1 MTATS
6 SAGMRSIARERQTLL
21 RPGTGGASPAGRSR
35 ADAMTEV
42 ALALFAERNFASVTI
57 KDIGT
62 ALGVNTALIYYYF
75 DSKEDLFRAAIE
87 RAVERAFQHFRE
99 LRLRHSNPAD
109 ILSDWFD
116 NHVDLHDPIQKLVKV
131 SLDYAG
137 LPVELPAVE
146 RSIRQFYDEEYH
158 TLTRCIQEGIDLG
171 IFRPVDAGRT
181 AEWVSTWLDGLMV
194 RSKIFPDLD
203 VAAAIDSLRE
213 MLWAHLGYQQT
224 GWQQPVT
231 T

>member
-1 MTATS
+1 MTANIGAT
-6 SAGMRSIARERQTLL
+6 RSIARERHPPRTS
-21 RPGTGGASPAGRSR
+21 PGAASPAGRNR

-42 ALALFAERNFASVTI
+42 ALTLFAERNFASVTI

-75 DSKEDLFRAAIE
+75 NSKEDLFRAAIE
-87 RAVERAFQHFRE
+87 RAVKRAFQHFRE

-109 ILSDWFD
+109 ILSDWLD

-137 LPVELPAVE
+137 LPVELPEVE

-158 TLTRCIQEGIDLG
+158 TLTRCIQDGIDLG
-171 IFRPVDAGRT
+171 IFQPVDAGRT
-181 AEWVSTWLDGLMV
+181 AEWISTWLDGLMV

-203 VAAAIDSLRE
+203 VEAAISSLRE
-213 MLWAHLGYQQT
+213 MLWTHLGYRP
-224 GWQQPVT
+224 QPVST
-231 T
+231 

>member
-1 MTATS
+1 MTATIG
-6 SAGMRSIARERQTLL
+6 ATRSIARERHPPGT
-21 RPGTGGASPAGRSR
+21 RPGAASPAGRNR

-42 ALALFAERNFASVTI
+42 ALTLFAERNFASVTI

-75 DSKEDLFRAAIE
+75 NSKEDLFRAAIE
-87 RAVERAFQHFRE
+87 RAVKRAFVHFRE

-109 ILSDWFD
+109 ILSDWLD
-116 NHVDLHDPIQKLVKV
+116 NHIDLHDPIQKLVKV

-137 LPVELPAVE
+137 LPIELPEVE

-171 IFRPVDAGRT
+171 IFQPVDAGRT
-181 AEWVSTWLDGLMV
+181 AEWISTWLDGLMV

-203 VAAAIDSLRE
+203 VAAAIESLRE

-224 GWQQPVT
+224 GGQQPAAT
-231 T
+231 

>member
-1 MTATS
+1 MATTS
-6 SAGMRSIARERQTLL
+6 SVRSIARERQPLSRT
-21 RPGTGGASPAGRSR
+21 GTGAASPAGRNR
-35 ADAMTEV
+35 ADAMTEA
-42 ALALFAERNFASVTI
+42 ALTLFAERNFASVTI

-87 RAVERAFQHFRE
+87 RAVQRAFLHFRE

-109 ILSDWFD
+109 ILSDWLD

-137 LPVELPAVE
+137 LPVELPEVE

-158 TLTRCIQEGIDLG
+158 TLSRCIQDGIDLG
-171 IFRPVDAGRT
+171 LFEPVDAGRT
-181 AEWVSTWLDGLMV
+181 AQWISIWLDGLMV

-203 VAAAIDSLRE
+203 VEAAINSLRE
-213 MLWAHLGYQQT
+213 MLWTHLGYRR
-224 GWQQPVT
+224 QPAAT
-231 T
+231 

>member
-1 MTATS
+1 MSVAMGAGARSVARDRQSLPRTGAVAAS
-6 SAGMRSIARERQTLL
+6 SAGRN
-21 RPGTGGASPAGRSR
+21 R
-35 ADAMTEV
+35 AEAMTEV
-42 ALALFAERNFASVTI
+42 ALTLFAERNFASVTI

-87 RAVERAFQHFRE
+87 RAVKRAFEHFRE

-109 ILSDWFD
+109 ILSDWLD

-137 LPVELPAVE
+137 LPVDLPEVE
-146 RSIRQFYDEEYH
+146 RSIRQFYGEEYH

-171 IFRPVDAGRT
+171 IFKPVDAGRT
-181 AEWVSTWLDGLMV
+181 AEWISIWLDGLMV

-203 VAAAIDSLRE
+203 VAAAIDSLRG
-213 MLWAHLGYQQT
+213 MLWAHLGYA
-224 GWQQPVT
+224 QPVAT
-231 T
+231 

>member
-1 MTATS
+1 ML
-6 SAGMRSIARERQTLL
+6 RERRLSP
-21 RPGTGGASPAGRSR
+21 RPGTAAASPAGRNR

-42 ALALFAERNFASVTI
+42 ALTLFAERNFASVTI

-87 RAVERAFQHFRE
+87 RAVKRAFEHFRE

-109 ILSDWFD
+109 ILSDWLD

-137 LPVELPAVE
+137 LPVELPEVE

-158 TLTRCIQEGIDLG
+158 TLTRCIQDGIDLG
-171 IFRPVDAGRT
+171 LFRPVDAGRT
-181 AEWVSTWLDGLMV
+181 AQWVSTWLDGLMV

-203 VAAAIDSLRE
+203 VAAAIHSLRE
-213 MLWAHLGYQQT
+213 MLWTHLGYQP
-224 GWQQPVT
+224 QPAAT
-231 T
+231 

>member
-1 MTATS
+1 MPDMTVS
-6 SAGMRSIARERQTLL
+6 SGASARSIARERQPLP
-21 RPGTGGASPAGRSR
+21 RPGTGAASPAGRNR

-42 ALALFAERNFASVTI
+42 ALTLFAERNFASVTI

-62 ALGVNTALIYYYF
+62 ALGVI
-75 DSKEDLFRAAIE
+75 
-87 RAVERAFQHFRE
+87 
-99 LRLRHSNPAD
+99 
-109 ILSDWFD
+109 
-116 NHVDLHDPIQKLVKV
+116 DLHDPIQKLVKV

-137 LPVELPAVE
+137 LPIELPEVE

-224 GWQQPVT
+224 GGQQPAAT
-231 T
+231 